1 MINFT
6 VKEDAGYRLRVE
18 SWESIAPK
26 GLISVN
32 FVQECLDKDGKV
44 NFSNTYNYNMTREE
58 ISNLCQGL
66 LKL

>member
-44 NFSNTYNYNMTREE
+44 NLSNTYNYNMTREE